1 MPTMGGSA
9 QIIHKNS
16 SDERQLPLH
25 AVAPSSEEGV
35 KLEADQNVDTGEGRV
50 VLGFVLDVD

>member
-1 MPTMGGSA
+1 MGGSA

-16 SDERQLPLH
+16 SDEQQLPLR

-35 KLEADQNVDTGEGRV
+35 KLEADQNVDKGEGRV

>member
-1 MPTMGGSA
+1 MGGSA

-16 SDERQLPLH
+16 SDEQQLPLH

-35 KLEADQNVDTGEGRV
+35 KLEADQNVDKGEGRV